1 MNLLDYYEEV
11 SKQLEKVLSDAN
23 FDNLKQWMKN
33 KKSGKLRVSEQIA
46 YYLGQINLI
55 QHMTISEIGEEE

>member
-11 SKQLEKVLSDAN
+11 SIQLEDILAKSG
-23 FDNLKQWMKN
+23 FDNLEHWMKN
-33 KKSGKLRVSEQIA
+33 KKSGKLRVSERIA

-55 QHMTISEIGEEE
+55 QNMTVNEIGEEE